1 MPMIDSDNLKH
12 YLDGVAT
19 AEAIRD
25 SVFNDWKGLSDAQ
38 KLKEAGA
45 FQLLIERV
53 EQGHLRACERLAGAL
68 VREIE
73 QAAAAKG

>member
-1 MPMIDSDNLKH
+1 MPMIDSDNLKQ

-25 SVFNDWKGLSDAQ
+25 SVFNDWKGLSEAQ
-38 KLKEAGA
+38 QLKEAAA
-45 FQLLIERV
+45 FKPLIERV
-53 EQGHLRACERLAGAL
+53 DQGYLRACERLAGAL

-73 QAAAAKG
+73 QAAAKA

>member
-1 MPMIDSDNLKH
+1 MPMINSDNLKQ

-25 SVFNDWKGLSDAQ
+25 SVFTDWKALSEAQ
-38 KLKEAGA
+38 QLQQAAA
-45 FQLLIERV
+45 FKPLIERV
-53 EQGHLRACERLAGAL
+53 EQGHLKACQQLAGAL

-73 QAAAAKG
+73 QAAAKGV